1 MLAVEP
7 GRRRR
12 AVLTEH
18 CRTAAARVVG
28 TEPARIDTS
37 APLTSMGF
45 DSLLS
50 LELRK
55 ALESGLRLEL
65 PSTVT
70 WRFPTIDALV
80 PYLAERM
87 GIPLEAVEAAGT
99 ATGGGPSAG
108 IAVADPPGATRAV
121 DGEAVPPDLDAMSA
135 TELEALVL
143 AKTRQ
148 IDEGGRR

>member
-1 MLAVEP
+1 M
-7 GRRRR
+7 
-12 AVLTEH
+12 
-18 CRTAAARVVG
+18 VG
-28 TEPARIDTS
+28 AEPARIDTS

-55 ALESGLRLEL
+55 ALEAGLRVQL

-87 GIPLEAVEAAGT
+87 DIPLEADEPAQPAADRDRPGAAT
-99 ATGGGPSAG
+99 STAVPAPPVAADATGA
-108 IAVADPPGATRAV
+108 ADG
-121 DGEAVPPDLDAMSA
+121 PPDLDSMSA
-135 TELEALVL
+135 AELEALLL
-143 AKTRQ
+143 AKTKQ
-148 IDEGGRR
+148 IDEGGQR

>member
-18 CRTAAARVVG
+18 CRRSP
-28 TEPARIDTS
+28 PASS
-37 APLTSMGF
+37 APNPPGSTPGPRSPHGF

-55 ALESGLRLEL
+55 SLESSLGVQL

-80 PYLAERM
+80 PYLADRM
-87 GIPLEAVEAAGT
+87 EIELESGQAPSRNGRPRRRP
-99 ATGGGPSAG
+99 GGP
-108 IAVADPPGATRAV
+108 PPTTRPDAARRPARPRRAV
-121 DGEAVPPDLDAMSA
+121 RGGTRSTPDGQDHPD
-135 TELEALVL
+135 
-143 AKTRQ
+143 
-148 IDEGGRR
+148 RRGDRR